1 MKNTQ
6 ISSKTGVFI
15 LTVALLFLTLT
26 GTKAQNY
33 TIGVFADPVIS
44 WFSSNNDQTQNE
56 GSRPGFNFGAT
67 FNWYFTESF
76 SLSTG
81 LNMLNFGGRL
91 ENTETITMVFN
102 NLTSEVMAGDPVV
115 YSVRYI
121 SLPIGLKLESDQ
133 IGYMRIFTDIG
144 FDLKYAISGKADIP
158 SNDIEGESAMNELKS
173 GNIGWHVIAGGSYA
187 LGEKT
192 EFIFGLGFERL
203 MLDITEDIEP
213 QPRDVVKGNLIKFR
227 LGLIF

>member
-1 MKNTQ
+1 MK
-6 ISSKTGVFI
+6 KTYIPLKTRVLI
-15 LTVALLFLTLT
+15 TASALFFLSLC
-26 GTKAQNY
+26 GAKAQNY
-33 TIGVFADPVIS
+33 SIGIFADPVIS
-44 WFSSNNDQTQNE
+44 WFSTNIDETKNE
-56 GSRPGFNFGAT
+56 GARPGLNIGAS
-67 FNWYFTESF
+67 FNWYFTDNL

-91 ENTETITMVFN
+91 ESTDTVTMVFN
-102 NLTSEVMAGDPVV
+102 NLTSEVLPGDPVV
-115 YSVRYI
+115 YYVRYLSI
-121 SLPIGLKLESDQ
+121 PVGVKFESGQ

-158 SNDIEGESAMNELKS
+158 SNEIKGESAMNELKS

-192 EFIFGLGFERL
+192 EFVFGLGFERL

-213 QPRDVVKGNLIKFR
+213 QPRDKVKGNLIKFR
-227 LGLIF
+227 LGLTF